1 MNPEKPQ
8 GRTLQNITYAT
19 IFTVLIGWLLVIG
32 QSLLLPIILA
42 LIFVYI
48 VAAFDKFLGRV
59 PLLRHL
65 PTWLRK
71 ISLYLVFIALVA
83 GLATL
88 ISSTVQQLIFQA
100 PLYQENLTKLFG
112 ELTSA
117 LPIERLP
124 DWETARAAI
133 VKRIDIQA
141 WLSATASQLSS
152 AGGMFFLIL
161 IYVFFLAGERA
172 GFATK
177 LREAFPNPEQAERTQ
192 NIITAINESVGQY
205 LGAKTLINII
215 VGIVSYLVMLPF
227 GLDYAAFWALL
238 IGLLNYIPYIGSII
252 AVLLP
257 TLLSLVQFGSW
268 TQTLILFIALQVVQL
283 ITGNVLEPKMLGRK
297 VNLSPFVVLV
307 ALSFW
312 SAIWG
317 IAGAILAVPLTSI
330 LTIIF
335 KEIPATRPLAILMS
349 DDTEPVLRSFNR
361 PKILRRRRKLMT
373 VEVDPPAEKTA
384 D

>member
-19 IFTVLIGWLLVIG
+19 IFAVLIGWLLIIG

-48 VAAFDKFLGRV
+48 VAAFDKLLFRV
-59 PLLRHL
+59 PLVRHL
-65 PTWLRK
+65 PAWLRK
-71 ISLYLVFIALVA
+71 ISLYLIFIALAA

-88 ISSTVQQLIFQA
+88 ISSTVQQLIHQA

-112 ELTSA
+112 QLTSS

-133 VKRIDIQA
+133 VKRIDIQS
-141 WLSATASQLSS
+141 WLSMAASQLSS
-152 AGGMFFLIL
+152 AGGTFFLIL
-161 IYVFFLAGERA
+161 IYVFFLAGELA
-172 GFATK
+172 GFASK
-177 LREAFPNPEQAERTQ
+177 LRDAFPNPEQAERTQ
-192 NIITAINESVGQY
+192 NILNAINESVGQY

-215 VGIVSYLVMLPF
+215 VAIVSYIVMLPF

-238 IGLLNYIPYIGSII
+238 IGLLNYIPYIGSIV

-268 TQTLILFIALQVVQL
+268 TQTLILFVALQVVQL

-349 DDTEPVLRSFNR
+349 DDADPVLRSFNR
-361 PKILRRRRKLMT
+361 PNILRRRRRIMT
-373 VEVDPPAEKTA
+373 VEVDPPAK